1 MPETAA
7 RSTSLNLDGLAE
19 ATIRRGLEG
28 HDVEEQ
34 LSAFAEQVR
43 AAGVPIKRVSMGM
56 TTLHPQF
63 GALTYVWRPGAGRA
77 ENAPQ
82 QRDILQSEA
91 FKLSP
96 IKYLLESGQERFRQ
110 RLDIEDPL
118 PFPVLEEIRDEGMT
132 DYAAC
137 LIRFGSDSVGD
148 GQLEGVFFSCA
159 TDVAEG
165 LDAGHINQ
173 VLALLPH
180 LALAVKAR
188 LTYDVAKT
196 VAQTY
201 LGEDAGKRVL
211 TGEIVRGSTRS
222 IDAVIWFCDLRGFTG
237 LAGQVDQ
244 AELIELLDAYL
255 ETMAR
260 PVKRHQGQILKFMG
274 DGFLATFQLT
284 DADRSEV
291 SRRALSAALELRAEY
306 ARFNQAREAAGEPV
320 LGFGLS
326 LHVGEVLYGNIG
338 ADERLDFTVVGPA
351 VNVAARVQDLC
362 RPLGKDVL
370 VSSAFY
376 DAVGRSD
383 VVLEPLGVH
392 TLRGVDEA
400 RELFTVPAD

>member
-1 MPETAA
+1 MPKTPTPAA
-7 RSTSLNLDGLAE
+7 PLDLDGHADE
-19 ATIRRGLEG
+19 TIRMGLEG
-28 HDVEEQ
+28 LEVEEQ
-34 LSAFAEQVR
+34 LSAFAERIV
-43 AAGVPIKRVSMGM
+43 AAGFPIKRVSMGM
-56 TTLHPQF
+56 ATLHPQF
-63 GALTYVWRPGAGRA
+63 GALTYLWRAGAGRA

-82 QRDILQSEA
+82 ERAILASEA
-91 FKLSP
+91 FQRSP
-96 IKYLLESGQERFRQ
+96 IKHLLRTGETRLRQ
-110 RLDIEDPL
+110 RLDGRDPL
-118 PFPVLEEIRDEGMT
+118 PFPVLEEIRAEGMT

-137 LIRFGSDSVGD
+137 LIRFGSDRLGD

-159 TDVAEG
+159 TDVPEG
-165 LDAGHINQ
+165 LDPEQIEQ
-173 VLALLPH
+173 VVELLPTLALS
-180 LALAVKAR
+180 VKAR

-201 LGEDAGKRVL
+201 LGEDAGQRVL

-222 IDAVIWFCDLRGFTG
+222 IDAVIWFCDLRGFTA
-237 LAGQVDQ
+237 LSSRLDQ
-244 AELIELLDAYL
+244 AALIALLDASL

-260 PVKRHQGQILKFMG
+260 PVKRHHGQILKFMG

-284 DADRSEV
+284 DADRSDV
-291 SRRALSAALELRAEY
+291 CRRALSAASELRAEY
-306 ARFNQAREAAGEPV
+306 DSFNQAREAAGEPV

-383 VVLEPLGVH
+383 VVLEPVGRH
-392 TLRGVDEA
+392 ALRGVDEA
-400 RELFTVPAD
+400 QELFTVPER